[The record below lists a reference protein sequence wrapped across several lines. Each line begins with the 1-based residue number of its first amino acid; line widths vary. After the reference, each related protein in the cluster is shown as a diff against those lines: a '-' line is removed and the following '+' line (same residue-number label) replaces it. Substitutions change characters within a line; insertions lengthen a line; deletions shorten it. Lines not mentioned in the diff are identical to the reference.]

1 MAAPPALADQD
12 QTLLHDLEPAVE
24 RFFERHLSRSKE
36 WFPHEHIPWSQ
47 GRDFVK
53 GERSAD
59 EALPAAVRSALVVNL
74 LTEDNLPYYTQSISK
89 LTGAEGA
96 WGQWLRRWTAEE
108 GRHSIAIRDWMCV
121 TRSVDLI
128 ELERDRM
135 AQVSHGYEPAADFG
149 VADLI
154 SYVALQELATR
165 ISHRNTG
172 ALIEDEAG
180 QDVMARVAAD
190 ENHHFLFYRDLVSEA
205 LEAHPSIM
213 MPAIERQVRNFE
225 MPGTGMPSFKEHAKR
240 IADAGIYDVP
250 IHVSQILEPVVMRD
264 WRITAV
270 ERLDGAAEA
279 ARERLVEAIG
289 KLGRIAER
297 VRQRR
302 ARVSAS
308 ERSFH

>member
-1 MAAPPALADQD
+1 MAASPAVLDHD
-12 QTLLHDLEPAVE
+12 QTLLHDLEPTVD
-24 RFFERHLSRSKE
+24 RLLERHLSRSKE
-36 WFPHEHIPWSQ
+36 WFPHEHVPWSQ
-47 GRDFVK
+47 GRDFEP
-53 GERSAD
+53 GERVGND
-59 EALPAAVRSALVVNL
+59 ELPAAVRSALVVNL

-108 GRHSIAIRDWMCV
+108 GRHSIAIRDWMSV
-121 TRSVDLI
+121 TRQVDLI

-135 AQVSHGYEPAADFG
+135 AQVSHGFAPADDWG

-154 SYVALQELATR
+154 AYVSLQELATR

-172 ALIEDEAG
+172 ALIEDESG
-180 QDVMARVAAD
+180 KDVMARVATD

-213 MPAIERQVRNFE
+213 MPAIERQVRTFA
-225 MPGTGMPSFKEHAKR
+225 MPGAGMPSFKEHAKR

-250 IHVSQILEPVVMRD
+250 IHYSQILEPVVMRD

-297 VRQRR
+297 VRQKR
-302 ARVSAS
+302 ARLSAS
-308 ERSFH
+308 APR